1 MDLKVKRLTD
11 NLSVPELAYAT
22 EGSSGLDLHAAVSR
36 AVMIAPGDSVRIPVG
51 YAVEIP
57 EGFEGQVR
65 ARSGLAAGDYKI
77 GVTNGIGTIDSD
89 FRGELQVLLTSHAND
104 ISMGGK
110 WIMPGEKIAQ
120 LVIVP
125 VARVVPVIVDE
136 LSDTARGSNGFG
148 STGNGLD
155 APAAASALTDVEQA
169 IVAASAA
176 LPSPVVTETPVS
188 HPVDTAITQTELSSE
203 DQTDTTANDVKVEDV
218 ELTLYDTVNKV
229 LFTGHASKE
238 TDTVVAVTEEEAD
251 AFAAAGSQ
259 DRRVKV

>member
-57 EGFEGQVR
+57 EGFEGQIR

-176 LPSPVVTETPVS
+176 LPSPVVADAPAA
-188 HPVDTAITQTELSSE
+188 HPAADIKQTELSSE